1 MSFATTSVRR
11 KMSRMKARRR
21 IGILVFDGITALDLV
36 GPADAFGSA
45 QCGPES
51 APQPAYEVVVLGIAT
66 RPCVAESG
74 VRLTPDCRLEDA
86 PALDTLIVPG
96 GCGLREP
103 RTNAKIT
110 SFIEQRARRVRRIA
124 AVCTGI
130 YGLAPTGLLDGRRVT
145 THWNFTADVA
155 RKFPKLRVAND
166 ELFIKDGRFYTAAG
180 VTSGIDLS
188 LSLIEEDLGP
198 ARALAVARELVVYM
212 KRQGGQQQ
220 FSEPLRFQLA
230 ARDRL
235 HDLSEYVNAHL
246 AGDLSVPVL
255 AKKLGMS
262 ARQLTRECQRELGEA
277 PAALVQR
284 LRLDDARRRLLEPR
298 ATVDL
303 VSSAVGFGSADGFR
317 RAFEQRFGLNPSQ
330 YRQRFGSV
338 SRSRGGA
345 RRAPGT

>member
-1 MSFATTSVRR
+1 
-11 KMSRMKARRR
+11 MKSRRR

-45 QCGPES
+45 QQGSEG
-51 APQPAYEVVVLGIAT
+51 APKPAYEVVVLGIS
-66 RPCVAESG
+66 RRVCVAESG
-74 VRLTPDCRLEDA
+74 VKLTPDYRLQDA

-96 GCGLREP
+96 GCGLRELA
-103 RTNAKIT
+103 TNEKVVR
-110 SFIEQRARRVRRIA
+110 FIKQRARKVRRIA

-145 THWNFTADVA
+145 THWNFATDVA
-155 RKFPKLRVAND
+155 RRFPKLRVAND

-212 KRQGGQQQ
+212 KRQGGQEQ

-230 ARDRL
+230 TRDRL
-235 HDLSEYVNAHL
+235 RDLSDFVTAHL
-246 AGDLSVPVL
+246 SHDLSVPAL
-255 AKKLGMS
+255 AKHLGVS
-262 ARQLTRECQRELGEA
+262 PRQLTRQCQRELGQA

-284 LRLDDARRRLLEPR
+284 LRLDDARRRLLEPS

-303 VSSAVGFGSADGFR
+303 VSSAVGFGSADVFR
-317 RAFEQRFGLNPSQ
+317 RAFEQRFGVNPSA
-330 YRQRFGSV
+330 YRERFRTVRGRSAGAGSAT
-338 SRSRGGA
+338 GKA
-345 RRAPGT
+345 AIRRVI